1 MKKYI
6 YILFASL
13 GLLASCEEDLVV
25 YDGEAGQ
32 TYGRFGSTSIEF
44 PVRPHSR

>member
-13 GLLASCEEDLVV
+13 GLLASCEEDLVI
-25 YDGEAGQ
+25 YDGES
-32 TYGRFGSTSIEF
+32 RPDLWS
-44 PVRPHSR
+44 VRVDYRRTACGL